1 MKKLLTLVAIFTL
14 SACSTFTDKFT
25 ARTYDP
31 VEYNYA
37 IMIATSATHAAHL
50 CGDGKSADYF
60 SYLQAMNHDSLTLT
74 EYVSNKADTT
84 EALPAAKQIRTIT
97 QEFLAKPVRSVSYC
111 LHKMNNIQ
119 ASARMYARGIANSSK
134 FNPCEGNPEDRLV
147 DFKKSYDAK
156 AISKE
161 EFADLAGDLQK
172 LTTIDTSSCTLDNR
186 AKMDRLV
193 TDLQSLSGLLA
204 L

>member
-1 MKKLLTLVAIFTL
+1 MKKLLTLGAILAL
-14 SACSTFTDKFT
+14 SACSTITDKFT

-37 IMIATSATHAAHL
+37 VMIATNATHAAHL
-50 CGDGKSADYF
+50 CGQKGVDYDG
-60 SYLQAMNHDSLTLT
+60 YLQAMNHDTLTLV
-74 EYVSNKADTT
+74 EYVSNKEDTT
-84 EALPAAKQIRTIT
+84 QALPAAEQIRGVTMS
-97 QEFLAKPVRSVSYC
+97 FLARPVRSVSYC
-111 LHKMNNIQ
+111 LHKVNNIQ
-119 ASARMYARGIANSSK
+119 ASARMYARAIATSTK

-172 LTTIDTSSCTLDNR
+172 LTLIDASSCTLENR
-186 AKMDRLV
+186 AKMDKLV
-193 TDLQSLSGLLA
+193 GDLQSLSGLLD

>member
-1 MKKLLTLVAIFTL
+1 MKKLLILAAAIGL
-14 SACSTFTDKFT
+14 SACSTLTDKFT

-37 IMIATSATHAAHL
+37 VMIATNATHTAHL
-50 CGDGKSADYF
+50 CGDGKSTDYF
-60 SYLQAMNHDSLTLT
+60 AYLQDMNHDSFTLV
-74 EYVSNKADTT
+74 EYVSNKSDTAQ
-84 EALPAAKQIRTIT
+84 ALPAAEQIRTIT
-97 QEFLAKPVRSVSYC
+97 QEFLARPVRSVSYC

-119 ASARMYARGIANSSK
+119 ASARMYARGIADSSK

-147 DFKKSYDAK
+147 DFRKSYDAK

-161 EFADLAGDLQK
+161 EFADLAGDLVK
-172 LTTIDTSSCTLDNR
+172 LTKIDTSSCTLENR
-186 AKMDRLV
+186 AKMDKLV
-193 TDLQSLSGLLA
+193 SDLQSLSGLLT